1 MKHVGNLTYS
11 AGAKHKNKRVG
22 RGAGSG
28 HGGTAGRGHKGQKS
42 RSGAK
47 IARGFE
53 GGQMP
58 ITRRVP
64 KFGFTNRFR
73 VEYQVVNLG
82 TIQSLYDAKEFTNE
96 IVNFD
101 VLYNLGILTKR
112 DVPVKILGD
121 GDFSASLKFEAN
133 KFSASAITKIENA
146 GGTAVING

>member
-1 MKHVGNLTYS
+1 MKHVGNLTYNT
-11 AGAKHKNKRVG
+11 GAKHKSKRVG

-73 VEYQVVNLG
+73 KEYQVVNLG
-82 TIQSLYDAKEFTNE
+82 QIQALFDANEFTSDV
-96 IVNFD
+96 VNFE
-101 VLYNLGILTKR
+101 VLYNLGIVTKR
-112 DVPVKILGD
+112 DIPVKILGD
-121 GDFSASLKFEAN
+121 GDFSAKLKFEAP
-133 KFSASAITKIENA
+133 KFSASAISKIENA